1 MQGRAPAARACARR
15 PGRRGGQQH
24 LRGPSGVGPALVPAA
39 RPACR
44 QSFLHG
50 IEGST
55 SVEGADGCIKR
66 TPVMQGVREGRVGR
80 LPPPPGRVRSR
91 ARPRA
96 AAVGGSSD
104 CRGRK
109 SNGGARRGSGRAR
122 AHQTIMGTCKCVGRL
137 HGSREVGKPRP
148 LCPASGPRRGVLVGA
163 PREGVEGQGR
173 RRAPGR
179 AHCLRGHGKGWGGRR
194 ARQGRLVA
202 PIMPSALGDS
212 SGRKP
217 TQAPARCCSQHPTQ
231 SQGEAHQEL

>member
-173 RRAPGR
+173 RAGPRHGR
-179 AHCLRGHGKGWGGRR
+179 AR
-194 ARQGRLVA
+194 
-202 PIMPSALGDS
+202 
-212 SGRKP
+212 
-217 TQAPARCCSQHPTQ
+217 APARPRARSLPARPRQRVGRAEGASGSPRCANHAFGPR
-231 SQGEAHQEL
+231 G